1 MKLSPRELDKVCSLW
16 FNSDLQLVIS
26 QVGWL
31 AQKRLANG
39 IQLNQVEATA
49 LIAAQLHELVRTGTD
64 GLLTTILTAGHYS
77 VSQLMSEGK
86 KMLGRR
92 HVLVHGLSH
101 AVLTL
106 DIACCCHWSS

>member
-1 MKLSPRELDKVCSLW
+1 M
-16 FNSDLQLVIS
+16 
-26 QVGWL
+26 GWL

-49 LIAAQLHELVRTGTD
+49 LIASQLHEFVRTGSN
-64 GLLTTILTAGHYS
+64 GLLTTMLTAGRYS

-92 HVLVHGLSH
+92 HVLVFAHSR
-101 AVLTL
+101 ASLTPT
-106 DIACCCHWSS
+106 IASRSHWSP